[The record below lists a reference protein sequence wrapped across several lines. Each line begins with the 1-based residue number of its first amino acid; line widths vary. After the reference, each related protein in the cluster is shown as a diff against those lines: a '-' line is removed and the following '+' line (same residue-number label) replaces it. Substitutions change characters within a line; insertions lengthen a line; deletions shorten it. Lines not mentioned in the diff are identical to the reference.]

1 MNFNAYYVT
10 YDIPVIKSI
19 MYIVYVFV
27 KGTSVSIMLRH
38 HWCLGPALRKNTDD
52 SLVYSRW
59 LMDILFLGSTL
70 ALRDIVVNVR
80 KRSNT
85 KIIRLYIK

>member
-1 MNFNAYYVT
+1 
-10 YDIPVIKSI
+10 
-19 MYIVYVFV
+19 MYIIYVFV

-59 LMDILFLGSTL
+59 LMVILVLGSPF
-70 ALRDIVVNVR
+70 ALRYMVVNAR
-80 KRSNT
+80 IHSNANRM
-85 KIIRLYIK
+85 RLYEGCK